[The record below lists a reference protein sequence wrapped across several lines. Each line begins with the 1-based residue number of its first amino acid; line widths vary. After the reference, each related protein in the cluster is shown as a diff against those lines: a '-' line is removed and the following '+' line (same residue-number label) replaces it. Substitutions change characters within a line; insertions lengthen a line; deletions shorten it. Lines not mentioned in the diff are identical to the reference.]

1 MWRCP
6 KCGCEFKN
14 QNQEHFCGEKP
25 KTIDEYI
32 SIQPEN
38 VQQILYQVRDV
49 IHAVIP
55 EAFALEKEFRL
66 FYYFI
71 WPGDYSSKIINIC
84 ISHFD

>member
-6 KCGCEFKN
+6 KCGREFKN

-55 EAFALEKEFRL
+55 EAFYIGEGIQAISL
-66 FYYFI
+66 FHMARKLFPRNHKHLYTPF
-71 WPGDYSSKIINIC
+71 
-84 ISHFD
+84 